1 MTKHEK
7 LMAEYDD
14 LYIEERKMINE
25 GLYADGCIWIN
36 EKMPSNKKLAI
47 LAKKSDTTRPVPV
60 TSLIRTLS
68 TTGNRNLPPA
78 NGLMKKSLH

>member
-14 LYIEERKMINE
+14 LYIEERQMINE

-36 EKMPSNKKLAI
+36 EKCHP
-47 LAKKSDTTRPVPV
+47 
-60 TSLIRTLS
+60 IRNWQS
-68 TTGNRNLPPA
+68 
-78 NGLMKKSLH
+78 